1 MQCPV
6 VALAADSRGKVD
18 IMKRFGWSLL
28 VCSVALATALSAT
41 AYGFEAKP
49 VETDGAK
56 SAPAEK
62 VAPGFGLQDQSAPGG
77 AKKSKSGF
85 ELPGIGNLGVLPKLD
100 FGLELLYG
108 EAPPTA
114 RREEF
119 EGRNTDPEDLTIRGT
134 FKHRF

>member
-1 MQCPV
+1 
-6 VALAADSRGKVD
+6 
-18 IMKRFGWSLL
+18 MKRFGWSLL
-28 VCSVALATALSAT
+28 ACAVVSATALSAT

-49 VETDGAK
+49 ETDGAK
-56 SAPAEK
+56 SAPAAK
-62 VAPGFGLQDQSAPGG
+62 TVPGFGLQDQAARGDG
-77 AKKSKSGF
+77 KKSKSGF

-108 EAPPTA
+108 EAPPMA

-119 EGRNTDPEDLTIRGT
+119 ERRDSDPEDLTIKGT

>member
-18 IMKRFGWSLL
+18 IMIRFGWSLL
-28 VCSVALATALSAT
+28 VCAVASATALSTT

-49 VETDGAK
+49 VETDGVR
-56 SAPAEK
+56 SAPADK
-62 VAPGFGLQDQSAPGG
+62 AVPSFGLQDQSAPGG
-77 AKKSKSGF
+77 GKKSKSGF
-85 ELPGIGNLGVLPKLD
+85 ELPGLGNLGVLPKLD

-108 EAPPTA
+108 EAPATA

-119 EGRNTDPEDLTIRGT
+119 EGRDTDPEDLTIRGR